1 MTTDELLDTAHP
13 LDGLLG
19 TVADAMRAEVLL
31 IDPDTPADVA
41 ARRLEREGISGAPVV
56 RHGHVIG
63 VVTLRDLFAA
73 GRHHEPA
80 HTTGPFLR
88 HEAELAGWRVD
99 ELMTH
104 RPITVQSGWPL
115 TRAVALM
122 VDQGVNRLPVVDEDG
137 HVVGILTRDNILRA
151 IATAANQ
158 RAHQDHYPRL
168 LPD

>member
-1 MTTDELLDTAHP
+1 MITDEALDTAHE

-19 TVADAMRAEVLL
+19 TVAEAMRAQVLL

-73 GRHHEPA
+73 GSHHAPA
-80 HTTGPFLR
+80 QTTGPFLR
-88 HEAELAGWRVD
+88 HEADLAGYRVD

-104 RPITVQSGWPL
+104 RPITAHSSWPL
-115 TRAVALM
+115 TRAVTLM

-137 HVVGILTRDNILRA
+137 HVVGILTRDDILRA
-151 IATAANQ
+151 VARAADGKP
-158 RAHQDHYPRL
+158 HQDRYPRL
-168 LPD
+168 LPN